1 LVSERFTRRNREG
14 LLSAISAGFFL
25 VLIGFIFI
33 ITPNLYNKIVS
44 FFQDLTLV
52 NVGNLPSNITLPEP
66 SIVAQHVTVYTAV
79 LNFSLVWGVFLV
91 AMLAVRFLMSSPIRR
106 RAENLSDIIFWFGN
120 AYLVQTWLIGQS
132 RWFEYWAL
140 ILMLLGI
147 SLIVRA
153 VFLAAAGAMR
163 R

>member
-1 LVSERFTRRNREG
+1 LVSEGFSRRNREG

-25 VLIGFIFI
+25 VLVGFIFI
-33 ITPNLYNKIVS
+33 LTPNLYDKIVS

-52 NVGNLPSNITLPEP
+52 NVGSLPNNVMLPQP
-66 SIVAQHVTVYTAV
+66 LIVGQHVALYTAV
-79 LNFSLVWGVFLV
+79 EQFSLVWGVFLV
-91 AMLAVRFLMSSPIRR
+91 AMLVTRFLVISPVRR
-106 RAENLSDIIFWFGN
+106 RAENLSDIVFWFGT

-132 RWFEYWAL
+132 RWFEFWAS

-153 VFLAAAGAMR
+153 VFLAAASATR
-163 R
+163 K